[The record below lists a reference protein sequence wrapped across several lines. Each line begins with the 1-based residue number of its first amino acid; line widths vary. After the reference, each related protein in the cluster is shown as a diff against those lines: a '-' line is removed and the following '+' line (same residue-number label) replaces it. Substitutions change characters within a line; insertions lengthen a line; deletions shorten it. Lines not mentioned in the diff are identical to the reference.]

1 MTDPSSPIAVRH
13 YCPGGREHGGGIGR
27 LVGYVADAAAGRGTR
42 HAVCDTRGP
51 RWSPSSLLR
60 LGAAAGVM
68 VWDRAIAPERVHH
81 IHVAGRGST
90 LRKLL
95 LCRVARAIGCRHVL
109 HLHDYDYAADY
120 ARRPA
125 WAKRAIQRMFQ
136 GADQVIVLG
145 QRDWHLA
152 TSMLAV
158 DPERV
163 TLLQNCVPDPG
174 PRTGTASNPPL
185 ILFLGRLS
193 SRKGVPDLLAA
204 LARPAM
210 ASLAWSAVLAGDGP
224 VEEFRAEAAALGLSG
239 RVTMPGWLGEDD
251 VRRLCAAADILV
263 LPSQAEGLAMAVVE
277 GLAHG
282 IAVVTTRVGA
292 HEEVITDGMN
302 GLFVPVGAPDALAEA
317 MAGLIATPERR
328 GELARHGRETFL
340 ERFSM
345 GTYLSRL
352 QPVYDAATEPVADLR
367 PSPERGR
374 A

>member
-174 PRTGTASNPPL
+174 PRTGNGLQSPDTPAETTRGDMRYRK
-185 ILFLGRLS
+185 LGS
-193 SRKGVPDLLAA
+193 TGEEVSRHRPRRAPH
-204 LARPAM
+204 RPAEGREGEHQDHPRRHRRRHH
-210 ASLAWSAVLAGDGP
+210 LHGQL
-224 VEEFRAEAAALGLSG
+224 LGL
-239 RVTMPGWLGEDD
+239 P
-251 VRRLCAAADILV
+251 RRRQRG
-263 LPSQAEGLAMAVVE
+263 P
-277 GLAHG
+277 HG
-282 IAVVTTRVGA
+282 QGPART
-292 HEEVITDGMN
+292 
-302 GLFVPVGAPDALAEA
+302 
-317 MAGLIATPERR
+317 ATARR
-328 GELARHGRETFL
+328 
-340 ERFSM
+340 S
-345 GTYLSRL
+345 S
-352 QPVYDAATEPVADLR
+352 
-367 PSPERGR
+367 
-374 A
+374 